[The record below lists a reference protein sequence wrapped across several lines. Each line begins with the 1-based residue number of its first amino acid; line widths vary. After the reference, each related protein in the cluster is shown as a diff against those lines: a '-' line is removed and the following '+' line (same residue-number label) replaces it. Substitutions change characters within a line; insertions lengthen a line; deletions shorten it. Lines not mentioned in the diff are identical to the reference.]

1 MNAREKG
8 VRFGEKS
15 VILLLKNMKKATEK
29 KSAEAKA
36 PAKKTATKTAAKV
49 PAKKAAAA
57 KKTAAAKKPC
67 AEKKAAKGC
76 CGKGG
81 CACKK
86 AEAEAICAESLV
98 SEIFSQLE
106 DTEVLSALL
115 GDFFFCELVKRGV
128 DEQTANDLAN
138 KLNIDVEAFEAN
150 IELGE

>member
-1 MNAREKG
+1 
-8 VRFGEKS
+8 
-15 VILLLKNMKKATEK
+15 MKKATEK
-29 KSAEAKA
+29 KGAEAKA
-36 PAKKTATKTAAKV
+36 PAKKTATKTAAKAT
-49 PAKKAAAA
+49 AKKAATA

-67 AEKKAAKGC
+67 AEKKAA
-76 CGKGG
+76 KGG